1 MRRAPIAL
9 AVTFVGL
16 AVVLAAVLLR
26 PPGDVASPS
35 PSPSLTATTSPNP
48 SATSSATAAAFPS
61 QSPTPPGLYMSK
73 KLGFAL
79 ELPPPWHKAI
89 CGNINPVEDGLT
101 GDTTTIEQF
110 TSVDA
115 MTEFL
120 GDVGFPDHRV
130 VVQVRDNPQGLSP
143 MEFTSGRNPIGEG
156 VAFGTGLR
164 STTFAGRT
172 AAEFGDASGPVY
184 GYMVGDGSRMYIV
197 LYVTA
202 RFEPAS
208 EPAAAMTRIVRS
220 FRFLSASES
229 QALPDPTP
237 IPAAA
242 PTAPALA
249 GMLKAALEAKDV
261 AALERLLGP
270 CVNVGAQ
277 SAGAS
282 SLSRERYISHLRT
295 QFAAGLTV
303 TVDASGIKTEEGF
316 RGTTVRSRW
325 NAVPAG
331 GSVTPPTP
339 GSQTYD
345 VELVLGKTA
354 GGFFWRGT
362 LVTFR
367 PPG

>member
-1 MRRAPIAL
+1 
-9 AVTFVGL
+9 
-16 AVVLAAVLLR
+16 
-26 PPGDVASPS
+26 
-35 PSPSLTATTSPNP
+35 
-48 SATSSATAAAFPS
+48 
-61 QSPTPPGLYMSK
+61 MSK

-89 CGNINPVEDGLT
+89 CGNIDPVEDGLT

-120 GDVGFPDHRV
+120 GHGGFPEHRV

-156 VAFGTGLR
+156 VGFGTGLR
-164 STTFAGRT
+164 STTFAGRP
-172 AAEFGDASGPVY
+172 AAEFGDAGGPAY
-184 GYMVGDGSRMYIV
+184 GYMVGEGSRMYIV
-197 LYVTA
+197 HYVTA

-242 PTAPALA
+242 PTAQALA

-303 TVDASGIKTEEGF
+303 TVDASAIKTEEGF

-331 GSVTPPTP
+331 ESATAPTP
-339 GSQTYD
+339 GPQTYD

>member
-1 MRRAPIAL
+1 MRRTPIAL

-26 PPGDVASPS
+26 PPADVASPT
-35 PSPSLTATTSPNP
+35 PSPSPNP
-48 SATSSATAAAFPS
+48 SATSSPTAATLPS
-61 QSPTPPGLYMSK
+61 QSPTLQGLYMSK

-79 ELPPPWHKAI
+79 ELLPPWHRAI
-89 CGNINPVEDGLT
+89 CGNIDPVEEGFT

-120 GDVGFPDHRV
+120 GEVGFPDHRV
-130 VVQVRDNPQGLSP
+130 VVQVRDNPRGLSP

-156 VAFGTGLR
+156 VGFGTGLR

-172 AAEFGDASGPVY
+172 AAEFGDAGGPVY
-184 GYMVGDGSRMYIV
+184 GYMVGEGSRMYIV
-197 LYVTA
+197 HYVTA
-202 RFEPAS
+202 RFDPAS

-229 QALPDPTP
+229 QALPDPSP

-242 PTAPALA
+242 PTAQALA
-249 GMLKAALEAKDV
+249 SMLKAALEAKDV

-277 SAGAS
+277 NAGAS
-282 SLSRERYISHLRT
+282 SLSRERYVSQLRT

-303 TVDASGIKTEEGF
+303 TVDASAIKTEGGF

-331 GSVTPPTP
+331 GSATPPTP
-339 GSQTYD
+339 GPQIYH

-354 GGFFWRGT
+354 AGFFWRGT

>member
-1 MRRAPIAL
+1 MRRTPIAL
-9 AVTFVGL
+9 AVTFAGL

-35 PSPSLTATTSPNP
+35 PSPSPNP
-48 SATSSATAAAFPS
+48 SATSSPTAAALPS
-61 QSPTPPGLYMSK
+61 QSPTPQGLYMSK

-79 ELPPPWHKAI
+79 ELLPPWRKAV
-89 CGNINPVEDGLT
+89 CGNIDPGEDPRE
-101 GDTTTIEQF
+101 TTTIEPF
-110 TSVDA
+110 TSIDA

-120 GDVGFPDHRV
+120 GHGGFPEHRV
-130 VVQVRDNPQGLSP
+130 FVQVRDNPRRLSP
-143 MEFTSGRNPIGEG
+143 MEFTSGRSPIGEG
-156 VAFGTGLR
+156 VGFGTGLR
-164 STTFAGRT
+164 SATFAGRT
-172 AAEFGDASGPVY
+172 AAEFGDAGGPVY
-184 GYMVGDGSRMYIV
+184 GYMVGEGDRMYIV
-197 LYVTA
+197 HYVTVG
-202 RFEPAS
+202 FQPAP

-220 FRFLSASES
+220 FRFLSTAER

-242 PTAPALA
+242 PTPQALA

-303 TVDASGIKTEEGF
+303 TVDASAIKTEEGF

-331 GSVTPPTP
+331 ESATPPTP
-339 GSQTYD
+339 GPQTYD
-345 VELVLGKTA
+345 VELVFGKTA

>member
-1 MRRAPIAL
+1 MRRVPAL
-9 AVTFVGL
+9 AVTLVAL
-16 AVVLAAVLLR
+16 LVVLAAVLLR
-26 PPGDVASPS
+26 PPGDVAAPS
-35 PSPSLTATTSPNP
+35 PSPPATTSPAAP
-48 SATSSATAAAFPS
+48 AFSSP
-61 QSPTPPGLYMSK
+61 SPTAQDLYMSK

-89 CGNINPVEDGLT
+89 CGNIDPVEDGLT
-101 GDTTTIEQF
+101 GDTTTIRQF

-115 MTEFL
+115 MTEFQ
-120 GDVGFPDHRV
+120 GHIGFLEHRV
-130 VVQVRDNPQGLSP
+130 VVQVRDNPHGLSP
-143 MEFTSGRNPIGEG
+143 MEFTAGRNPIGEG
-156 VAFGTGLR
+156 VGFGTGLR
-164 STTFAGRT
+164 STTFAGRP
-172 AAEFGDASGPVY
+172 AAEFGDAGGPVY
-184 GYMVGDGSRMYIV
+184 GYMVGEGDRMYVV

-202 RFEPAS
+202 RFEPAP

-220 FRFLSASES
+220 FRFLSASER

-237 IPAAA
+237 ISAAA
-242 PTAPALA
+242 PTPQALA
-249 GMLKAALEAKDV
+249 ALLKAAFEAKDV

-282 SLSRERYISHLRT
+282 SLTRERYISLLRA

-303 TVDASGIKTEEGF
+303 TVDASAIRTEEGF

-331 GSVTPPTP
+331 ELAMPPTP
-339 GSQTYD
+339 GPRTYD
-345 VELVLGKTA
+345 VALVLGKTA

-362 LVTFR
+362 LVTYQ

>member
-1 MRRAPIAL
+1 MRRVPIAL
-9 AVTFVGL
+9 AVTLVAL

-26 PPGDVASPS
+26 PPGDVAAPSPS
-35 PSPSLTATTSPNP
+35 PSPTATTSP
-48 SATSSATAAAFPS
+48 TAPAFPS
-61 QSPTPPGLYMSK
+61 PSPTPQGLYMSK

-79 ELPPPWHKAI
+79 DLPPPWHKAI
-89 CGNINPVEDGLT
+89 CGNIDPVEDGLT

-120 GDVGFPDHRV
+120 GHVGFPEHRV
-130 VVQVRDNPQGLSP
+130 VVQVRDNPRGLSP

-156 VAFGTGLR
+156 VGFGTGLR
-164 STTFAGRT
+164 STTLAGRP
-172 AAEFGDASGPVY
+172 AAEFGDAGGPVY
-184 GYMVGDGSRMYIV
+184 GYMVGEGDRMYIV
-197 LYVTA
+197 HYVTA
-202 RFEPAS
+202 RFEPAP

-220 FRFLSASES
+220 FRFLSASER

-242 PTAPALA
+242 PTVQALA
-249 GMLKAALEAKDV
+249 GMLKTAFEAKDV

-282 SLSRERYISHLRT
+282 SLTRERYISHLRA

-303 TVDASGIKTEEGF
+303 TVDASAIRTEEGF

-331 GSVTPPTP
+331 ELATPPTP
-339 GSQTYD
+339 GPRAYD

-362 LVTFR
+362 LVTYA